1 MDWCILV
8 DEQDREI
15 GREEKLK
22 THQLGLLHRA
32 FSVLIFNDSNE
43 MLLQKRALTKYHSP
57 GLWTNACCSHPQPD
71 ETVPEAGE
79 RRLME
84 EMGFS
89 TELKEAFSFVYK
101 ADVGSGLT
109 EHEFDHV
116 MVGRYNAHGN
126 YNLAE
131 VSDARFVS
139 LQELEEEITATP
151 EQFTPWF
158 RIIITQYGK
167 KVSESLY
174 SI

>member
-8 DEQDREI
+8 DENDREI
-15 GREEKLK
+15 GKEEKLK

-43 MLLQKRALTKYHSP
+43 LLLQKRALTKYHSP
-57 GLWTNACCSHPQPD
+57 GLWTNTCCSHPQPG
-71 ETVPEAGE
+71 ETILEAGE

-89 TELKEAFSFVYK
+89 TELKEAFSFIYK
-101 ADVGSGLT
+101 ADVGSDLT

-131 VSDARFVS
+131 VADARFVS
-139 LQELEEEITATP
+139 LEELENEIESSP
-151 EQFTPWF
+151 EQFTSWF
-158 RIIITQYGK
+158 KIIITQYGK
-167 KVSESLY
+167 QVSESLY
-174 SI
+174 AV